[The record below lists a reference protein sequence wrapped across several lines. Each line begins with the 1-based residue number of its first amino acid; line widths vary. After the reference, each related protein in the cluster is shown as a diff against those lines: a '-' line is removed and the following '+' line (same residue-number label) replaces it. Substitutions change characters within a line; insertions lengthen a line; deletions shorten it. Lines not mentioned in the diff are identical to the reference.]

1 MSLIIIAVVSYVI
14 YVAIQIEHTANK
26 IYEEP
31 TRPVYVSKDP
41 EATPTPTKPV
51 SIEDKDAFTV
61 LMLGVD
67 QRANDPGRSDTIV
80 ILSVNPKKNSV
91 LMFNIPRDTRTEIIG
106 HGTTD
111 KINHAYAFGGVDM
124 SLQTIEHFLDY
135 RIDYYVKV
143 NMENFKTF
151 IDLIGGV
158 EVNNPFQFDYE
169 GHNFAQGSLELDG
182 ELALSYSRM
191 RYDDPRGDFGR
202 NTRQRD
208 ILQSVMHHAVNIQN
222 VTKIQSI
229 LDEVGNGVK
238 TNITFDEMKTFASQ
252 YRSVI
257 DHVDTV
263 EIKGTGK
270 TISGIWY
277 YIVEPEEQERIHN
290 MLKEHQQTN

>member
-1 MSLIIIAVVSYVI
+1 VAV
-14 YVAIQIEHTANK
+14 QIEHTANK

-41 EATPTPTKPV
+41 EATPVPTKPV
-51 SIEDKDAFTV
+51 SIEDKDSFTV

-67 QRANDPGRSDTIV
+67 QRGSDPGRSDTIV
-80 ILSVNPKKNSV
+80 ILSVNPETNSV

-124 SLQTIEHFLDY
+124 SLQTVEHLLDY

-151 IDLIGGV
+151 IDLLGGV
-158 EVNNPFQFDYE
+158 EVNNPFAFDYE
-169 GHNFAQGSLELDG
+169 GHSFAKGTLELNG

-208 ILQSVMHHAVNIQN
+208 ILQSIMHHAVNIQS

-238 TNITFDEMKTFASQ
+238 TNITFDEMRTFATD

-257 DHVDTV
+257 DHIDTV

-270 TISGIWY
+270 IINGVWY
-277 YIVEPEEQERIHN
+277 YIVQPEEQERIHDL
-290 MLKEHQQTN
+290 LKEHQQGK

>member
-1 MSLIIIAVVSYVI
+1 M
-14 YVAIQIEHTANK
+14 QIEHTANK

-51 SIEDKDAFTV
+51 AMEDKDAFTV
-61 LMLGVD
+61 MILGVD
-67 QRANDPGRSDTIV
+67 QRGNDPGRSDTIV
-80 ILSVNPKKNSV
+80 ILSVNPNTNSI

-158 EVNNPFQFDYE
+158 EVDNPFAFDYE
-169 GHNFAQGSLELDG
+169 GHNFAQGPLELNG
-182 ELALSYSRM
+182 ELALSFSRM

-208 ILQSVMHHAVNIQN
+208 ILQSVMHHAVNISN

-238 TNITFDEMKTFASQ
+238 TNVTFDEMKTFATK

-257 DHVDTV
+257 DQIETV
-263 EIKGTGK
+263 EVKGTGK
-270 TISGIWY
+270 IISGIWY
-277 YIVEPEEQERIHN
+277 YIVQPEEQERIHN
-290 MLKEHQQTN
+290 MLKEHQQAK

>member
-1 MSLIIIAVVSYVI
+1 
-14 YVAIQIEHTANK
+14 
-26 IYEEP
+26 
-31 TRPVYVSKDP
+31 
-41 EATPTPTKPV
+41 
-51 SIEDKDAFTV
+51 
-61 LMLGVD
+61 MLGVD

-80 ILSVNPKKNSV
+80 VMSVNPNTNSV

-124 SLQTIEHFLDY
+124 SLQTVENFLDY
-135 RIDYYVKV
+135 RLDYYVKV
-143 NMENFKTF
+143 NMENFKKF

-158 EVNNPFQFDYE
+158 EVNNPFAFEYE
-169 GHNFAQGSLELDG
+169 GHSFAAGPLQLNG

-222 VTKIQSI
+222 ITKLQSI

-238 TNITFDEMKTFASQ
+238 TNITFDEMKTFAAD

-257 DHVDTV
+257 NQVDTV
-263 EIKGTGK
+263 EIKGTGT
-270 TISGIWY
+270 TIDKIWY
-277 YIVEPEEQERIHN
+277 YIVAPEEQARIHN
-290 MLKEHQQTN
+290 RLKEHQQAR

>member
-1 MSLIIIAVVSYVI
+1 
-14 YVAIQIEHTANK
+14 
-26 IYEEP
+26 
-31 TRPVYVSKDP
+31 
-41 EATPTPTKPV
+41 
-51 SIEDKDAFTV
+51 
-61 LMLGVD
+61 MLGVD

-80 ILSVNPKKNSV
+80 VMSVNPSKNSV

-124 SLQTIEHFLDY
+124 SLQTIENFLDY

-158 EVNNPFQFDYE
+158 EVNNPFAFDYE
-169 GHNFAQGSLELDG
+169 GHSFAQGPLELDG
-182 ELALSYSRM
+182 TLALAYSRM

-238 TNITFDEMKTFASQ
+238 TNITFDEMKTFATD

-270 TISGIWY
+270 IIDKIWY
-277 YIVEPEEQERIHN
+277 DIVTPEEQTRIHN
-290 MLKEHQQTN
+290 LLKEHQQAK